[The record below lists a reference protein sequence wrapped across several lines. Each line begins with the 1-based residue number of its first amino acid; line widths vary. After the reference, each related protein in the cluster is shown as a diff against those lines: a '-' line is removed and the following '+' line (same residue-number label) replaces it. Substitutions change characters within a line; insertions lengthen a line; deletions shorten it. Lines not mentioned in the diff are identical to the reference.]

1 VAEGVLNGLTYLH
14 SRKII
19 HRGTDHCPP
28 VYIDH
33 MWLMLF

>member
-1 VAEGVLNGLTYLH
+1 LNGLTYLH

-19 HRGTDHCPP
+19 HRGMGHCPP

-33 MWLMLF
+33 EWLMLF